1 MPTMLESAKEA
12 TYTALGLNVLIL
24 DEVNERLAG
33 PRKQVVQ
40 HLNIA
45 RDHAKKAQAEWQK
58 QADDVSSNVK
68 DRLPFDLSEVADSV
82 QNRVQPVA
90 LRTFEAAE
98 PAMTRVSEMAPAPFD
113 NYITDSVT
121 KVRELLIDE
130 PVATKTAARK
140 PAKKAAARK
149 PAAKK
154 ATARK
159 PAAKKAA
166 SKS

>member
-1 MPTMLESAKEA
+1 MPTMLENAKEA

-24 DEVNERLAG
+24 DEVNDRFAG

-58 QADDVSSNVK
+58 QADDVSANVK
-68 DRLPFDLSEVADSV
+68 ERLPFDLTEVTDSV

-98 PAMTRVSEMAPAPFD
+98 PTMTRFSEMAPAPFD
-113 NYITDSVT
+113 NYITDGVT
-121 KVRELLIDE
+121 KVRELLVDQ
-130 PVATKTAARK
+130 PVVKAKTA
-140 PAKKAAARK
+140 PVKKAAARK

-154 ATARK
+154 TAARK

-166 SKS
+166 TKR